1 MLDLRKPAGFFFL
14 LLGLMVGGAGLLRPD
29 LRGDAVLLD
38 VNLNLYF
45 GIFCICFGGVF
56 LWLSRKA

>member
-1 MLDLRKPAGFFFL
+1 
-14 LLGLMVGGAGLLRPD
+14 

>member
-1 MLDLRKPAGFFFL
+1 VLDLRKPAGAFFL
-14 LLGLMVGGAGLLRPD
+14 LLGLMLAGAGLLRPN
-29 LRGDAVLLD
+29 LTAPLLD

>member
-14 LLGLMVGGAGLLRPD
+14 LLGLMLAGAGLLRPE
-29 LRGDAVLLD
+29 LTAPLLD

>member
-1 MLDLRKPAGFFFL
+1 VLDLRKPAGFFFL
-14 LLGLMVGGAGLLRPD
+14 LLGLMVGGAGVLRPD
-29 LRGDAVLLD
+29 LTAPLLD

-45 GIFCICFGGVF
+45 GLFCICFGGVF

>member
-1 MLDLRKPAGFFFL
+1 VLDLRKPAGIYFLILGL
-14 LLGLMVGGAGLLRPD
+14 LLGGAGLLKPD
-29 LRGDAVLLD
+29 FTAPLLD

-45 GIFCICFGGVF
+45 GLFCICFGGVF